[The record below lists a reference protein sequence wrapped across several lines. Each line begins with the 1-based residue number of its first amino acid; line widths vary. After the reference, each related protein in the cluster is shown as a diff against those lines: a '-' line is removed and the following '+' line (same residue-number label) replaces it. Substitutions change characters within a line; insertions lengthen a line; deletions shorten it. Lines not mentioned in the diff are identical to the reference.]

1 MEIRGLIKLYKD
13 LYKSGKIT
21 GSGVERH
28 NELVSQYRER
38 LMQSSDSMSYKRLKK
53 VSYLKPKKQD
63 RK

>member
-13 LYKSGKIT
+13 LHKSGKIT

-38 LMQSSDSMSYKRLKK
+38 LMQSSDSNSHKRLKK
-53 VSYLKPKKQD
+53 ASYIKVKGKK
-63 RK
+63 